1 MSTFTKLTKSQLID
15 QLTAAHAAYE
25 RIATERDSLKAQL
38 AALPAPKPARPAY
51 VPPAPTEA
59 QLAYRAS
66 MAAAKAL
73 AISTGRSVCVGQ

>member
-38 AALPAPKPARPAY
+38 AALPASKPARPAY
-51 VPPAPTEA
+51 IPPAPTEA
-59 QLAYRAS
+59 QLAFRAKLAEAK
-66 MAAAKAL
+66 AAAIAG
-73 AISTGRSVCVGQ
+73 GRTVLVQ